1 MTNVEAVS
9 FKAFDV
15 ILLRFLNKVI
25 LANPSKKKK
34 LINEILFLV

>member
-9 FKAFDV
+9 FKAFD
-15 ILLRFLNKVI
+15 ISFLRFLNKVI